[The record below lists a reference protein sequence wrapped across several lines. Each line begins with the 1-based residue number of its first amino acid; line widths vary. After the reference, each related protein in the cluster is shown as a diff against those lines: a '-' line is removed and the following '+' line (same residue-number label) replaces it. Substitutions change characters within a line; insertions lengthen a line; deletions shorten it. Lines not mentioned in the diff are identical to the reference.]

1 MRRNFGAVLFGVFLS
16 ANLLLASGVKAG
28 IVDIFVD
35 LTNVRFNS
43 VENSPLN
50 TNISVDL
57 GAGFTSY
64 DIIGVGWDLQ
74 LGAFFPSWLNEARI
88 RIDNGDTALPELYL
102 TLSGTSSPGLE
113 TVSSGGVVDLV
124 AQNLDWSQTSNLVNL
139 HFFDSFND
147 GFSPQAIILD
157 GGITLRVNRIPEP
170 SSLALLGVTSL
181 GLVVRRR
188 RA

>member
-1 MRRNFGAVLFGVFLS
+1 MRKNFGALLAFVVLTVSLQF
-16 ANLLLASGVKAG
+16 ASGVRAG
-28 IVDIFVD
+28 IVDVFVD

-64 DIIGVGWDLQ
+64 EIIGLGWNLQ
-74 LGAFFPSWLNEARI
+74 LGAFFPSWLSEAVI
-88 RIDNGDTALPELYL
+88 RIDNGDTAVPEIYL
-102 TLSGTSSPGLE
+102 TPSATNSAGL
-113 TVSSGGVVDLV
+113 TNVSSGGVVDLV

-139 HFFDSFND
+139 HFFDNFDD
-147 GFSPQAIILD
+147 GFSPQAMILD

-170 SSLALLGVTSL
+170 SSLALLGITSL
-181 GLVVRRR
+181 GLVLRRR
-188 RA
+188 RV